1 MLKPPLT
8 AAILCLLLLT
18 SDTPAAGMN
27 TMRVHFIDVG
37 QGAATLIQFPCG
49 SVLVDT
55 GGERYPP
62 EEWKSATYDSTA
74 ELIDYLDGVL
84 GEDERLKLLLL
95 THPHKDHTR
104 GVQAVIDRYLPEF
117 VVHNGQPHGSGA
129 LDQADAFAMRRN
141 SRKSIAGTSSS
152 TRSASMASRT
162 GSSTRWT
169 AAPWIR

>member
-62 EEWKSATYDSTA
+62 EEWKSATYDICPS
-74 ELIDYLDGVL
+74 
-84 GEDERLKLLLL
+84 
-95 THPHKDHTR
+95 
-104 GVQAVIDRYLPEF
+104 
-117 VVHNGQPHGSGA
+117 
-129 LDQADAFAMRRN
+129 
-141 SRKSIAGTSSS
+141 SSS
-152 TRSASMASRT
+152 TTANRT
-162 GSSTRWT
+162 DRERWT
-169 AAPWIR
+169 KPTRSLCEGIRGSR